1 MYLLQLYMVLT
12 ETFVVQRNRQV
23 WSPPHL
29 RTHLTDRKWKPSKS
43 DIDDGAAVPRFQMN
57 GQINIHVLVS

>member
-23 WSPPHL
+23 WSTPHL
-29 RTHLTDRKWKPSKS
+29 RTLLTDS